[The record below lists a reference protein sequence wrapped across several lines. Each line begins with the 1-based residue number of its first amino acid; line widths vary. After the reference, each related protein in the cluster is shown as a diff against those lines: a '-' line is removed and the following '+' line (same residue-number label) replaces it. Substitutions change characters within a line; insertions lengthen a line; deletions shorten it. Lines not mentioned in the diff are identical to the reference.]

1 MITSRLVV
9 VLEHGDVAVDHGE
22 GNCQLAGG
30 GVHGGREARSGQGAE
45 RHHSPQ
51 QKQQRLAI
59 TCLLQTGHRYSP
71 SGSFDFFLKSVFFFA
86 SSKSAMFTFIRRS
99 FSAII
104 PASIQI
110 DYSSRLPLAPT
121 RISAP
126 ERSSFASMNASRF
139 TSASRLILLY
149 LSRLLAAPTV

>member
-1 MITSRLVV
+1 MCIR
-9 VLEHGDVAVDHGE
+9 D
-22 GNCQLAGG
+22 
-30 GVHGGREARSGQGAE
+30 R
-45 RHHSPQ
+45 
-51 QKQQRLAI
+51 
-59 TCLLQTGHRYSP
+59 LQTGHRYSP

-104 PASIQI
+104 PASMQI
-110 DYSSRLPLAPT
+110 DYRSRLPLAPT